1 MRTRTGL
8 DLQAD
13 MRVKATNT
21 AEAMTRRVKSWKNSN
36 GLAPDNDPKPVFMRL
51 NTINA
56 ITTNII
62 AVKIIAIF
70 VVLGSGILRYLTE
83 IPVYLYLRIPWLV

>member
-13 MRVKATNT
+13 MRVKATNM
-21 AEAMTRRVKSWKNSN
+21 AEAVTRRVKSWKNTDWLVPN
-36 GLAPDNDPKPVFMRL
+36 NDPKPVFMKL

-62 AVKIIAIF
+62 AVKIMVSF
-70 VVLGSGILRYLTE
+70 VILGSGVLRYLTE
-83 IPVYLYLRIPWLV
+83 IPVYLYLRIP

>member
-13 MRVKATNT
+13 MRVKATNM
-21 AEAMTRRVKSWKNSN
+21 AEAIMRRVKSWKNPA
-36 GLAPDNDPKPVFMRL
+36 GLFPNNDPKPVFMKL

-62 AVKIIAIF
+62 AVKIMVIF
-70 VVLGSGILRYLTE
+70 VILGSGVLRYLTE
-83 IPVYLYLRIPWLV
+83 IPVYLYLRIP

>member
-13 MRVKATNT
+13 MRVKATNM
-21 AEAMTRRVKSWKNSN
+21 AEAIMRRVKSWNN
-36 GLAPDNDPKPVFMRL
+36 PAGLVPNNDPKPVFMNV

-62 AVKIIAIF
+62 AVKIMVIF
-70 VVLGSGILRYLTE
+70 VILGSGVLRYLTE
-83 IPVYLYLRIPWLV
+83 IPVYLYLRIP